1 MEGEERVLK
10 TYILLLS
17 IAEATMPWGM
27 GVVCLNKQNGFVIL
41 NLWNMC
47 YSWQLAAVQTHFLLG
62 ICLTL
67 IELAF
72 NIFNKNPNLSFLFL
86 KLR

>member
-17 IAEATMPWGM
+17 IAKATGLGM

-47 YSWQLAAVQTHFLLG
+47 YSWQLAAVQTHLLLG